1 MSQEMIGRLTNHLK
15 HALTRAL
22 CAAVEL
28 DQAHIEPSHLL
39 WAVGTQEGCIAK
51 EILQKQKL
59 GEIELEQFIGLKKSI
74 QGAPN
79 NCEHFLPALSEAS
92 RTVLEKAIHTANKYE
107 HHFVGT
113 EHVLA
118 SLLQGQQNDI
128 AGFFSSRGANT
139 DTLHRQL
146 ESIFEA
152 TAHFPKIAAQ
162 KELGIHLETEEGAQD
177 HPGALELFAFEL
189 TQPEYAKTIDPVIG
203 REQELARIV
212 QILSRRTKN
221 NPVLV
226 GEPGVGKT
234 AIVEG
239 LAKRIVANAVPAPLQ
254 GKKLFRVDLASLLA
268 GTMYRGEFEARLRQ
282 LIDEVEED
290 ENVILFIDELHSI
303 TGAGAATGSLDAANI
318 LKPALARGTI
328 RCIGATTP
336 AEYKQTIEKDGALDR
351 RFQSVPVREPS
362 KEAMVRILEGL
373 LPSYEKYHTVSYKP
387 NTIRQA
393 IELSRRYLPHKHFP
407 DKAIDLLDEAGALT
421 NVGRKKSAK
430 GQKISVTEQHLLR
443 VLSQMLDMPL
453 QELSGRERKQL
464 SGMQARLKRKII
476 GQESAVDQAVHA
488 LQRAKLGLSKEHQPL
503 SSLLF
508 IGPSGVG
515 KTALAKLIAEEYFR
529 HDRAFL
535 RLDMCEFSQPHSGS
549 KLIGAPAGYV
559 GYSDQ
564 NQLADHVKQ
573 YPHSVILFD
582 EIEKAHPDVLHLLM
596 QILDHGTLTDGQGR
610 KIDFQQS
617 IVILTSNLG
626 SELHT
631 GDVLGFGTNGSSELQ
646 TQVRSQLEQR
656 FSAPLINRLQSICH
670 FAPLND
676 AALKQITRLQLL
688 EMQARFSAAG
698 IRLDVD
704 TQLYKHITA
713 QINRRH
719 GARDILRVIEQDV
732 ESTVTK
738 KLLERHEQK
747 RHRYRIDTKE
757 KQVRIRVN

>member
-28 DQAHIEPSHLL
+28 DQAHIEPRHLL
-39 WAVGTQEGCIAK
+39 WAVGTQDGCIAK
-51 EILQKQKL
+51 EILQKEKL
-59 GEIELEQFIGLKKSI
+59 NEGELERFIGLKKSI
-74 QGAPN
+74 QGAPA
-79 NCEHFLPALSEAS
+79 NCDYFLPALSADARS
-92 RTVLEKAIHTANKYE
+92 ILEKAITTANSYE

-118 SLLQGQQNDI
+118 SLLQHKQAEID
-128 AGFFSSRGANT
+128 GFFTTRGTNT
-139 DTLHRQL
+139 AILQRQL

-162 KELGIHLETEEGAQD
+162 KASHEEIETEEEQE
-177 HPGALELFAFEL
+177 HPKALELFAFEL
-189 TQPEYAKTIDPVIG
+189 TQAEFAKTIDPVIG
-203 REQELARIV
+203 REQELARMM

-239 LAKRIVANAVPAPLQ
+239 LAKRIVDNTVPEPLR
-254 GKKLFRVDLASLLA
+254 GKKLFRVDMASLLA

-290 ENVILFIDELHSI
+290 ENSILFIDELHSI

-336 AEYKQTIEKDGALDR
+336 SEYKQSIQKDGALDR

-373 LPSYEKYHTVSYKP
+373 LPAYEKHHTVSYHAA
-387 NTIRQA
+387 TIRQA
-393 IELSRRYLPHKHFP
+393 IELSRRYLPHRHFP
-407 DKAIDLLDEAGALT
+407 DKAIDVLDEAGALA
-421 NVGRKKSAK
+421 NVNRKKSEAK
-430 GQKISVTEQHLLR
+430 QAIAVKEEHLLR

-464 SGMQARLKRKII
+464 SGMQKRLKRKII
-476 GQESAVDQAVHA
+476 GQETAINAAVQA
-488 LQRAKLGLSKEHQPL
+488 LQRAKLGLAKEQQPL

-515 KTALAKLIAEEYFR
+515 KTALAKLIAQEYF
-529 HDRAFL
+529 HHERAFL
-535 RLDMCEFSQPHSGS
+535 RLDMSEFSQPHSGS

-559 GYSDQ
+559 GYNDQ

-582 EIEKAHPDVLHLLM
+582 EMEKAHPDVLHLLM
-596 QILDHGTLTDGQGR
+596 QILDRGVLTDGQGR

-617 IVILTSNLG
+617 IIILTSNLG
-626 SELHT
+626 SELYT
-631 GDVLGFGTNGSSELQ
+631 GDLLGFGTNKATSLQ
-646 TQVRSQLEQR
+646 AQIRSQLEQR

-670 FAPLND
+670 FTPLST
-676 AALKQITRLQLL
+676 AALKQITRLQLQ
-688 EMQARFSAAG
+688 EMQTRFSAAG
-698 IRLDVD
+698 IQLDLD
-704 TQLYKHITA
+704 AQLHKHLAA
-713 QINRRH
+713 QINPRH

-732 ESTVTK
+732 ESSVTK
-738 KLLERHEQK
+738 KLLERHHQK
-747 RHRYRIDTKE
+747 RHRYKVDAQENNI
-757 KQVRIRVN
+757 RIRVS